1 MAIAVIDFEIANSNY
16 NSACSVGIVVIDG
29 LNIVEEEYF
38 LIQPPN
44 LNFDEEMTKI
54 HGITSNE
61 LINADSFDL
70 VWLKIKK
77 YFTGEYIIAAHNA
90 YFDLNVLKNLLFHYD
105 KTISDFLY
113 FDTIQYTAPLCKG
126 VGTSLADRCNHYEI
140 TLKNAHNALE
150 DARATAELIIKATES
165 TINKNVGHYLLRHQI
180 PVKEFKDLT
189 MTTEFFKR
197 KNKKNFSKFKLSDL
211 TPETNDFNENHPLF
225 NQNIVLTGDL
235 KNFTRQEASQ
245 AILNVGGILKSAVSG
260 KTNYLI
266 VGEQDLSVVGPKG
279 VSSKEIKAAELIKSG
294 KPIKIISE
302 DDFINLLQDNTL
314 KIN

>member
-29 LNIVEEEYF
+29 LKIIDEEYF
-38 LIQPPN
+38 LIRPPG
-44 LNFDEEMTKI
+44 LVVDEEMSKI
-54 HGITSNE
+54 HGLTKRD
-61 LINADSFDL
+61 LIVAFTFD
-70 VWLKIKK
+70 VIWLKIQK

-105 KTISDFLY
+105 ETISDFLY

-126 VGTSLADRCNHYEI
+126 VGTSLNDRAQHFGVKLN
-140 TLKNAHNALE
+140 NAHHALE

-165 TINKNVGHYLLRHQI
+165 SINKSVEHYLLRYQI

-189 MTTEFFKR
+189 MTTTFFKR

-211 TPETNDFNENHPLF
+211 KPETNNFNEDHPLF
-225 NQNIVLTGDL
+225 NQNVVLTGDL
-235 KNFTRQEASQ
+235 QNFTRQEASQ
-245 AILNVGGILKSAVSG
+245 AILNVGGILKSAVSS
-260 KTNYLI
+260 KTNYLV
-266 VGEQDLSVVGPKG
+266 VGKQDLSAVGSKG

-302 DDFINLLQDNTL
+302 DDFIDLLQCNTL
-314 KIN
+314 KLK